1 MRGRWSEEEL
11 ERTRRAALTLRP
23 IELEVL
29 LLSAQDR
36 LRNEEI
42 AARLGISTRAVRRHL
57 ARPVYRLAQAADDLP
72 RPWWRFW

>member
-1 MRGRWSEEEL
+1 MDGRWSAEEL
-11 ERTRRAALTLRP
+11 ERLERAALQLRP

-57 ARPVYRLAQAADDLP
+57 ARAVYRLAQAARDMP
-72 RPWWRFW
+72 KPWWRLW